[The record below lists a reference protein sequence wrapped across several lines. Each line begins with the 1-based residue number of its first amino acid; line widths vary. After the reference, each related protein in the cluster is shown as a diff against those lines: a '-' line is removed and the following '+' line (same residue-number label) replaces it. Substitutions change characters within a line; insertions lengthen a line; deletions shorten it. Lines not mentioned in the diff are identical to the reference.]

1 MKVTFDSNVWQ
12 MVADPSLA
20 RNGPHLADYEKVHAA
35 IKTRKIEG
43 LICET
48 VGTLEVVRRRER
60 KDYFTAMHSNVDVK
74 ADVQSDQVLMSINV
88 NTNHDQ
94 HPGLPD
100 ILKKRLELALSL
112 GMKLMRAVRMGIP
125 APSTFLDLSLYADE
139 NDVPTAAAR
148 DNHWGEIVGEIEA
161 RGVGGGVIAKLDK
174 SIRGSALDAQTGREF
189 VRAVSEWADGDAVA
203 AHIAYGNDIFCTQDQ
218 GKSAGGPSILDE
230 ENRLWLSSTYGV
242 AFATISGLA
251 AQL

>member
-1 MKVTFDSNVWQ
+1 
-12 MVADPSLA
+12 
-20 RNGPHLADYEKVHAA
+20 
-35 IKTRKIEG
+35 
-43 LICET
+43 
-48 VGTLEVVRRRER
+48 
-60 KDYFTAMHSNVDVK
+60 MHSTVEMK
-74 ADVQSDQVLMSINV
+74 ADVQSGQVLMSINL
-88 NTNHDQ
+88 NTNHNQ

-100 ILKKRLELALSL
+100 VLKKRLELALSL

-125 APSTFLDLSLYADE
+125 TPSSFLDLSLYADE
-139 NDVPTAAAR
+139 NDVHTAAAR
-148 DNHWGEIVGEIEA
+148 DNRWGEIVGEIEA

-174 SIRGSALDAQTGREF
+174 RIRESALDAQTEQEF

-230 ENRLWLSSTYGV
+230 GNRLWLSSTYGV
-242 AFATISGLA
+242 RFATISGLA